1 MLYEMLKDYQM
12 KQVGEGMLS
21 TMNLAFYNDNR

>member
-21 TMNLAFYNDNR
+21 TMNLAFYNGNR